1 MKVEEFTLLAN
12 AAEGMSQKEEQWTM
26 SLSAEES
33 DFVRF
38 NHAKI
43 RQPGSVTQQSLSIRL
58 IHGGKHVTSKINLS
72 GDIHTDTKQMQQVF
86 VQLRELL
93 AVVPVD
99 PHFLINT
106 EVSSSVQIDE
116 PSERSVFSLV
126 DEIVDKSAGLD
137 MVGILANGSISKGFA
152 NSYGQRNWFQ
162 THNFNFDWSFVETTD
177 KAVKTSYAGQKWD
190 SAEFQVVV
198 DSAKRKLEALRLPP
212 ITLQPGEYRVAL
224 SPSALWELFEVVAW
238 GGFGLRNQQ
247 TKVSSLL
254 KLVDGE
260 ESLHSMITLRE
271 NIKAGASP
279 NFQGDGFISP
289 ETITLIE
296 QGRHCNSLISPRSAK
311 EYEQTTNGANG
322 SEMPHSLD
330 LDGGNIARADLLSHL
345 HTGIDISNLWYLNYS
360 DRVNCGITGM
370 TRFATLWVENGE
382 IKGPI
387 NPMRFDD
394 TIYRLLGTN
403 LLGLTQ
409 ERSFLLSAGSYFER
423 STGCAIL
430 PCALIDNMRF
440 TL

>member
-1 MKVEEFTLLAN
+1 MNVEQFTLLAD
-12 AAEGMSQKEEQWTM
+12 AADIIAQNNEQWTM

-43 RQPGSVTQQSLSIRL
+43 RQPGTVTQQSLSLRL
-58 IHGGKHVTSKINLS
+58 IQDGKHVSSTINLT
-72 GDIHTDTKQMQQVF
+72 GNMDADTKQLQHVF
-86 VQLRELL
+86 DQLRDVLD
-93 AVVPVD
+93 VVPVD

-106 EVSSSVQIDE
+106 EVSSSVHIDE
-116 PSERSVFSLV
+116 PTERSVFSLV
-126 DEIVDKSAGLD
+126 DEIVEKSAGLD

-152 NSYGQRNWFQ
+152 NSYGQRNWFH

-177 KAVKTSYAGQKWD
+177 KAVKTSYAGQQWD
-190 SAEFQVVV
+190 SAEFQAVV
-198 DSAKRKLEALRLPP
+198 DSAKQKLEALRLPP
-212 ITLQPGEYRVAL
+212 ITLDPGEYRVVL
-224 SPSALWELFEVVAW
+224 SPSALWELLEVVAW
-238 GGFGLRNQQ
+238 GGFGLKPQQ
-247 TKVSSLL
+247 TKVSPLL

-260 ESLHSMITLRE
+260 KSLHPLITLRE

-289 ETITLIE
+289 DVITLIE
-296 QGRHCNSLISPRSAK
+296 AGRHHSSLISPRSAK
-311 EYEQTTNGANG
+311 EYGKETNGAGGN
-322 SEMPHSLD
+322 EMPHSLD
-330 LDGGNIARADLLSHL
+330 LESGDIARADLLARL
-345 HTGIDISNLWYLNYS
+345 DTGIDISNLWYLNFS
-360 DRVNCGITGM
+360 DRVNCGVTGM

-394 TIYRLLGTN
+394 TIYRLLGEN
-403 LLGLTQ
+403 LLGLTR

-430 PCALIDNMRF
+430 PSALINNMRF